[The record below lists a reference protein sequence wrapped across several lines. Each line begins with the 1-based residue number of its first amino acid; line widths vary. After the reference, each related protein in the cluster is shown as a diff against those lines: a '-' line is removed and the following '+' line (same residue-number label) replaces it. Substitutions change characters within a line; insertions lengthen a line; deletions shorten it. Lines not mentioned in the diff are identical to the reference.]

1 MQWSGL
7 LRRLVLIP
15 PTLVGVGL
23 IVFVLL
29 RIVPGDPIAMMIPPG
44 ASAADIA
51 RLRALYGLDQ
61 PIPAQFVTWFGQ
73 VVSGDF
79 GRSISLHQRVFELV
93 MARLPATL
101 ELALLAVMIA
111 VVLGVAVALTGVYV
125 RGRRIAWAVDTG
137 IGLFLAIPD
146 FLWALILLLGFGV
159 LLPLL
164 PISGRLDPQLDVAF
178 VTHFYLLESLLTGRF
193 DIAADLL
200 RHMLL
205 PALALAL
212 PFAALLA
219 RLLKAQLSEA
229 ADQDYAQVA
238 RTRGFS
244 RRTILLREV
253 FSNALIPT
261 VALSGVQI
269 TLLLGGTV
277 LVERI
282 FSYEGIGNMA
292 IDAVINRDFPLIQ
305 GLILTFAVLFIALN
319 LVVDLVVTLLDPRLR
334 QGEA

>member
-1 MQWSGL
+1 MRWNGF
-7 LRRLVLIP
+7 LRRLALIP
-15 PTLVGVGL
+15 PTLVGVGI

-29 RIVPGDPIAMMIPPG
+29 RVVPGDPIAMMIPPG
-44 ASAADIA
+44 ASATDVA

-61 PIPAQFVTWFGQ
+61 PLLSQFLTWSGQ
-73 VVSGDF
+73 VLSGDF
-79 GRSISLHQRVFELV
+79 GRSISLHQRVLELV
-93 MARLPATL
+93 AERLPATL
-101 ELALLAVMIA
+101 ELALLAVLIA
-111 VVLGVAVALTGVYV
+111 LAFGTLVALAGVYV
-125 RGRRIAWAVDTG
+125 RGRRAEWLVDAG
-137 IGLFLAIPD
+137 IGFFLAIPD
-146 FLWALILLLGFGV
+146 FLWALILLLVLGV
-159 LLPLL
+159 LLPLF

-178 VTHFYLLESLLTGRF
+178 RTHFYLLESLVTLRLDVAT
-193 DIAADLL
+193 DLL

-212 PFAALLA
+212 PFAALVA

-229 ADQDYAQVA
+229 EDQDYAQIA

-244 RRTILLREV
+244 RGTILLREV
-253 FSNALIPT
+253 FPNALIPT
-261 VALSGVQI
+261 VALSGVQM

-305 GLILTFAVLFIALN
+305 GLILTFALLFIALN
-319 LVVDLVVTLLDPRLR
+319 LVVDGLVALLDPRLHH
-334 QGEA
+334 G

>member
-1 MQWSGL
+1 MRWSGF

-15 PTLVGVGL
+15 PTLVGVGI

-29 RIVPGDPIAMMIPPG
+29 RVVPGDPIAMMIPPG
-44 ASAADIA
+44 ASADDIT

-61 PIPAQFVTWFGQ
+61 PLLSQFVTWSGQ
-73 VVSGDF
+73 MLLGDF
-79 GRSISLHQRVFELV
+79 GRSISLHQRVLELV
-93 MARLPATL
+93 TARLPATL
-101 ELALLAVMIA
+101 ELALLAVLIA
-111 VVLGVAVALTGVYV
+111 LALGVLAALAGVYV
-125 RGRRIAWAVDTG
+125 RGRRAEWLVDAA
-137 IGLFLAIPD
+137 IGFFLAIPD
-146 FLWALILLLGFGV
+146 FLWALILLLVLGV
-159 LLPLL
+159 LLPWL
-164 PISGRLDPQLDVAF
+164 PISGRIDPQRDVTFA
-178 VTHFYLLESLLTGRF
+178 THFDLLESLATFRL
-193 DIAADLL
+193 DVAADLL

-212 PFAALLA
+212 PFAALVA
-219 RLLKAQLSEA
+219 RLLKAQLAEA
-229 ADQDYAQVA
+229 EDQDYAQIA

-244 RRTILLREV
+244 RATILMREV
-253 FSNALIPT
+253 FPNALIPT

-305 GLILTFAVLFIALN
+305 GLILTFALLFIALN
-319 LVVDLVVTLLDPRLR
+319 LVVDGLVALLDPRLHH
-334 QGEA
+334 G